1 MSDEQTRPDFL
12 DGSNRYRLLYPVE
25 YMIGDTP
32 QRLDMLQLRRLTL
45 ADRII
50 LDEPVVYSEKVT
62 RILED
67 MTGEMRAVLLKIDA
81 TDADRIDQIFG
92 YFLPKAAA
100 IDPAVRPD
108 FLTAANRY
116 TLLHPVD
123 YRTEEGM
130 QQMTEI
136 QLRRLTLA
144 DRLTLDEPISYS
156 ERVARILVNMTAQP
170 KALILKID
178 AADADRIDQIFG
190 YFLQP
195 GTATGAIS

>member
-45 ADRII
+45 ADR
-50 LDEPVVYSEKVT
+50 
-62 RILED
+62 
-67 MTGEMRAVLLKIDA
+67 
-81 TDADRIDQIFG
+81 
-92 YFLPKAAA
+92 
-100 IDPAVRPD
+100 
-108 FLTAANRY
+108 
-116 TLLHPVD
+116 
-123 YRTEEGM
+123 
-130 QQMTEI
+130 
-136 QLRRLTLA
+136 
-144 DRLTLDEPISYS
+144 LTLDEPISYS

-170 KALILKID
+170 KSLILKID